1 MTEFNKKYKELYDS
15 YNKKLLAEHKLSFS
29 TLDNNMGYFIT
40 YLKYLRDYYLLTDSN
55 AQLEDTIN
63 VKTATL
69 VTAVD
74 EYEKYINCINNYY
87 KLNGN
92 IVEKISD
99 ESEEEVAKKYNLEK
113 EFHWTNFW
121 QLVMTNIE
129 GWSIDGQFYR
139 F

>member
-1 MTEFNKKYKELYDS
+1 MTEFNKEYKELYDS

-40 YLKYLRDYYLLTDSN
+40 YLKYLRDYYLLNDN
-55 AQLEDTIN
+55 IAQLEDTIN

-69 VTAVD
+69 VAAVD
-74 EYEKYINCINNYY
+74 EYEKYINCVNNYY

-92 IVEKISD
+92 IAEKISD

-113 EFHWTNFW
+113 KFHWTNFW

-129 GWSIDGQFYR
+129 GWSIDG
-139 F
+139 

>member
-1 MTEFNKKYKELYDS
+1 MRNMTEFNKEYKELYDS
-15 YNKKLLAEHKLSFS
+15 YNKKLLTEHKLNFS
-29 TLDNNMGYFIT
+29 TLDNNMSYFIT

-69 VTAVD
+69 VAAVD

-92 IVEKISD
+92 IAEKISD

-113 EFHWTNFW
+113 KFHWTNFW

-129 GWSIDGQFYR
+129 GWSIDG
-139 F
+139 

>member
-1 MTEFNKKYKELYDS
+1 MTEFNKEYKELYDS
-15 YNKKLLAEHKLSFS
+15 YNKKLLTEHKLNFS
-29 TLDNNMGYFIT
+29 ALDNNMSYFIT
-40 YLKYLRDYYLLTDSN
+40 YLKYLRDYYLLNDN
-55 AQLEDTIN
+55 IAQLEDTIN

-69 VTAVD
+69 VAAVD

-92 IVEKISD
+92 IAEKISD

-113 EFHWTNFW
+113 NFHWTNFW

-129 GWSIDGQFYR
+129 GWSIDG
-139 F
+139 

>member
-1 MTEFNKKYKELYDS
+1 MIDMTEFNKEYKELYDS

-40 YLKYLRDYYLLTDSN
+40 YLKYLRDYYLLTDNN

-69 VTAVD
+69 VAAVD

-92 IVEKISD
+92 IAEKISD

-113 EFHWTNFW
+113 KFHWTNFW

-129 GWSIDGQFYR
+129 GWSIDG
-139 F
+139 

>member
-1 MTEFNKKYKELYDS
+1 MTEFNKEYKELYNS

-29 TLDNNMGYFIT
+29 TLDNNMKYFIT
-40 YLKYLRDYYLLTDSN
+40 YLKYLRDYYLLTDSV
-55 AQLEDTIN
+55 AQSEDTIN

-69 VTAVD
+69 VAAVN
-74 EYEKYINCINNYY
+74 EYEKYVNCINNYY

-92 IVEKISD
+92 IAEKISD

-113 EFHWTNFW
+113 KFHWTNFW

-129 GWSIDGQFYR
+129 GWSIDG
-139 F
+139 

>member
-1 MTEFNKKYKELYDS
+1 MTEFNKEYKELYNS

-74 EYEKYINCINNYY
+74 EYEKYVNCINNYY

-92 IVEKISD
+92 IAEKISD
-99 ESEEEVAKKYNLEK
+99 EPEEEVAKKYNLEK
-113 EFHWTNFW
+113 NFHWTNFW

-129 GWSIDGQFYR
+129 GWSIDG
-139 F
+139 

>member
-1 MTEFNKKYKELYDS
+1 MTEFNKEYKELYNS

-29 TLDNNMGYFIT
+29 TLDNNMKYFIT
-40 YLKYLRDYYLLTDSN
+40 YLKYLRDYYLLTDSV
-55 AQLEDTIN
+55 AQSEDTVN

-69 VTAVD
+69 VAAIN

-87 KLNGN
+87 KLNGD
-92 IVEKISD
+92 IAEKISD

-113 EFHWTNFW
+113 KFHWTNFW

-129 GWSIDGQFYR
+129 GWSIDG
-139 F
+139 

>member
-1 MTEFNKKYKELYDS
+1 MTEFNKEYKELYDS

-40 YLKYLRDYYLLTDSN
+40 YLKYLRDYYLLTDNN

-69 VTAVD
+69 VAAVD

-92 IVEKISD
+92 IAEKISD
-99 ESEEEVAKKYNLEK
+99 EPEEEVAKKYNLEK
-113 EFHWTNFW
+113 NFHWTNFW

-129 GWSIDGQFYR
+129 GWSIDG
-139 F
+139 

>member
-1 MTEFNKKYKELYDS
+1 MTEFNKEYKELYNS

-40 YLKYLRDYYLLTDSN
+40 YLKYLRDYYLLTDNN

-69 VTAVD
+69 VAAVD

-92 IVEKISD
+92 IAEKISD
-99 ESEEEVAKKYNLEK
+99 EPEEEVAKKYNLEK
-113 EFHWTNFW
+113 NFHWTNFW

-129 GWSIDGQFYR
+129 G
-139 F
+139 

>member
-1 MTEFNKKYKELYDS
+1 MKYMTKFNKEYKELYDS
-15 YNKKLLAEHKLSFS
+15 YNKRLLAEHKLSFS

-40 YLKYLRDYYLLTDSN
+40 YLKYLRDYYLLTDNN

-87 KLNGN
+87 RLNGN
-92 IVEKISD
+92 TIERISD
-99 ESEEEVAKKYNLEK
+99 ESEEEVAKKYDIEK
-113 EFHWTNFW
+113 KFHWTNFW

-129 GWSIDGQFYR
+129 GWSING
-139 F
+139 

>member
-1 MTEFNKKYKELYDS
+1 MSEFNKEYKELYNS

-69 VTAVD
+69 VAAVD

-92 IVEKISD
+92 IAEKISD
-99 ESEEEVAKKYNLEK
+99 EPEEEVAKKYNLEK
-113 EFHWTNFW
+113 NFHWTNFW

-129 GWSIDGQFYR
+129 GWSIDG
-139 F
+139 

>member
-1 MTEFNKKYKELYDS
+1 MTEFNKEYKELYDS

-74 EYEKYINCINNYY
+74 EYEKYINCVNNYY

-92 IVEKISD
+92 IAEKISD
-99 ESEEEVAKKYNLEK
+99 ESEEEVAKKYNMEK
-113 EFHWTNFW
+113 NFHWTNFW

-129 GWSIDGQFYR
+129 GWSIDG
-139 F
+139 

>member
-92 IVEKISD
+92 IAEKISD

-129 GWSIDGQFYR
+129 GWSIDG
-139 F
+139 

>member
-1 MTEFNKKYKELYDS
+1 MRNMTEFNKEYKELYNS

-69 VTAVD
+69 VAAVD
-74 EYEKYINCINNYY
+74 EYEKYINCINDYY

-92 IVEKISD
+92 IAEKISD

-113 EFHWTNFW
+113 KFHWTNFW
-121 QLVMTNIE
+121 QLVMTNME
-129 GWSIDGQFYR
+129 GWSIDG
-139 F
+139 

>member
-1 MTEFNKKYKELYDS
+1 MTEFNKEYKELYDS

-92 IVEKISD
+92 IAEKISD
-99 ESEEEVAKKYNLEK
+99 ESEEEVAKKYNMEK
-113 EFHWTNFW
+113 KFHWTNFW

-129 GWSIDGQFYR
+129 GWSIDG
-139 F
+139 